1 MSRFSLLQDR
11 DGGEN
16 AKKGLLTQHPFCTQH
31 AGYFFSGAEWKAQ
44 PPQEAQLPP
53 HVPIP
58 LLWSC
63 TMVYTETRTNKR
75 ITSPTMS
82 VPIRINSFALH
93 CNSYRIA
100 LLIILQIDFN
110 CTLIFFCGT
119 QQEIKENG
127 KDHSGKGCT
136 DGKDPCRKEHAK
148 LIENQGNGIG
158 KTTLITDGKERPF
171 AVVHFA
177 ADGSHGS
184 NAGRAQKV
192 EDEEGIGTE
201 GTEVLGKGTPEF
213 FTVLGGFCKTVED
226 TEGSYEVFLGNKA
239 RKGGDSGFPITP
251 AEGAKIQATFSPM

>member
-1 MSRFSLLQDR
+1 M
-11 DGGEN
+11 GEKN
-16 AKKGLLTQHPFCTQH
+16 AKKRGLLTQHPFCTQH

-75 ITSPTMS
+75 ITK
-82 VPIRINSFALH
+82 
-93 CNSYRIA
+93 SYNERSHKDQ
-100 LLIILQIDFN
+100 LLCSTLQFLSDCFYLLYSKL
-110 CTLIFFCGT
+110 TSTAPSYFFCGT

-158 KTTLITDGKERPF
+158 KTTLITDGQ
-171 AVVHFA
+171 
-177 ADGSHGS
+177 
-184 NAGRAQKV
+184 RASICRCSFRGGWLPWQQRRAR
-192 EDEEGIGTE
+192 TE
-201 GTEVLGKGTPEF
+201 G
-213 FTVLGGFCKTVED
+213 
-226 TEGSYEVFLGNKA
+226 
-239 RKGGDSGFPITP
+239 
-251 AEGAKIQATFSPM
+251 